1 MRGLGDIFEVPELR
15 KRVFFTLGAIAVFR
29 IGASIPIPG
38 VNAEAIRAIFTAQQ
52 SSLLGFLNTFSGGA
66 LGRFSIFSMGVVPYI
81 NASIIMSLLQGAHV
95 IPALDRLAKDGELG
109 RRKLNSYTRYLTL
122 FLAVFQSFGL
132 TIAITKMEAPGGLAT
147 VTDPT
152 WMFYCVTVLTMTAG
166 TFFVMWLGE
175 QMTEQGIG
183 NGVSLL
189 IFTGIVESIPGAAYS
204 LFELVRLEE
213 INLFAALA
221 IVAALAAVIVSVV
234 WVETAQRKI
243 PVQYAKRMVGR
254 KMYGGSQSYLP
265 LKVDQSGVIAV
276 IFALS
281 LLSVPITIATFMP
294 ETERS
299 GSFMRFFQ
307 GGNWW
312 YDAIYAGLI
321 IFFCY
326 FYNSVSI
333 NPVDLAENMKKS
345 GQIDGVDAH
354 RIVEVAEEN
363 DEERVAQL
371 VNPAAVVHEAH
382 DLLGRRAFRHEL
394 REGDGNGHE
403 RDREDDGDDARLVDL
418 QGQEARRAPHHLAAH
433 DALGVL
439 NRDSALGGFHPNDG
453 KDDGG

>member
-15 KRVFFTLGAIAVFR
+15 RRVLFTLGAIAIFR

-38 VNAEAIRAIFTAQQ
+38 VNSEAIRAIFTAQ
-52 SSLLGFLNTFSGGA
+52 SGSLLGFLNTFSGGA
-66 LGRFSIFSMGVVPYI
+66 LARFSIFSMGVVPYI

-95 IPALDRLAKDGELG
+95 LPFLDRLAKDGELG

-132 TIAITKMEAPGGLAT
+132 TIAITKMQAPGGMPT
-147 VTDPT
+147 VVDPT

-166 TFFVMWLGE
+166 TIFVMWLGE
-175 QMTEQGIG
+175 QITEMGIG

-189 IFTGIVESIPGAAYS
+189 IFTGIVESIPAASYS

-213 INLFAALA
+213 LNLFAALA
-221 IVAALAAVIVSVV
+221 IVAALAAVVVIVV

-281 LLSVPITIATFMP
+281 LLSVPVTVATFMP
-294 ETERS
+294 QDSSTGE
-299 GSFMRFFQ
+299 GLMRFFQ
-307 GGNWW
+307 GGNYV
-312 YDAIYAGLI
+312 YDAVYAALI

-345 GQIDGVDAH
+345 GGFIPGIRPGEPTAKHIEWILERITLGGALFVAAIAVMPDVMKREFSVPFFFGGTSLLIAVGVALDTMG
-354 RIVEVAEEN
+354 
-363 DEERVAQL
+363 QL
-371 VNPAAVVHEAH
+371 EAH
-382 DLLGRRAFRHEL
+382 LIMRHYEGFLKKGRI
-394 REGDGNGHE
+394 
-403 RDREDDGDDARLVDL
+403 
-418 QGQEARRAPHHLAAH
+418 QGRWFNVGSGASR
-433 DALGVL
+433 
-439 NRDSALGGFHPNDG
+439 
-453 KDDGG
+453 

>member
-1 MRGLGDIFEVPELR
+1 MRGLGDIFDVPELR
-15 KRVFFTLGAIAVFR
+15 KRVMFTLGAILVFR
-29 IGASIPIPG
+29 VGAAIPIPG
-38 VNAEAIRAIFTAQQ
+38 VNGDAIRAIFNAQQ

-95 IPALDRLAKDGELG
+95 LPFLDRLAKDGELG

-132 TIAITKMEAPGGLAT
+132 TIAITKMQAPGGMPT
-147 VTDPT
+147 VIDPT

-166 TFFVMWLGE
+166 TIFVMWLGE

-189 IFTGIVESIPGAAYS
+189 IFTGIVERIPAAGWS

-213 INLFAALA
+213 INLFVAIAILAALT
-221 IVAALAAVIVSVV
+221 AVIISVV

-281 LLSVPITIATFMP
+281 LLSVPVTIITFAPNQPWAEGAM
-294 ETERS
+294 
-299 GSFMRFFQ
+299 SFFR
-307 GGNWW
+307 GGNWI
-312 YDAIYAGLI
+312 YDAVYAGLI

-345 GQIDGVDAH
+345 GGFIPGIRPGEPTAKHIEWILERITLGGALFVAAIAVLPDIMKREFSVPFFFGGTSLLIAVGVALDTMG
-354 RIVEVAEEN
+354 
-363 DEERVAQL
+363 QL
-371 VNPAAVVHEAH
+371 EAH
-382 DLLGRRAFRHEL
+382 LIMRHYEGFLKKGRI
-394 REGDGNGHE
+394 
-403 RDREDDGDDARLVDL
+403 
-418 QGQEARRAPHHLAAH
+418 QGRWFNVGS
-433 DALGVL
+433 GV
-439 NRDSALGGFHPNDG
+439 SQ
-453 KDDGG
+453 

>member
-1 MRGLGDIFEVPELR
+1 MRGLGDIFEIPELR
-15 KRVFFTLGAIAVFR
+15 KRVLFTLGAIAVFR

-38 VNAEAIRAIFTAQQ
+38 VNGDAIRAIFNAQQ

-95 IPALDRLAKDGELG
+95 LPFLDRLAKDGELG

-132 TIAITKMEAPGGLAT
+132 TIAITKMQAPGGMPT
-147 VTDPT
+147 VVDPT

-166 TFFVMWLGE
+166 TIFVMWLGE
-175 QMTEQGIG
+175 QITEQGIG

-189 IFTGIVESIPGAAYS
+189 IFTGIVERLPAAAYS

-213 INLFAALA
+213 INLFSAIA
-221 IVAALAAVIVSVV
+221 IVAALAAVIVVVV

-281 LLSVPITIATFMP
+281 LLSVPVTVATFMP
-294 ETERS
+294 NASSAE
-299 GSFMRFFQ
+299 GVMRFFQ
-307 GGNWW
+307 GGNYV
-312 YDAIYAGLI
+312 YDAVYAALI

-345 GQIDGVDAH
+345 GGFIPGIRPGEPTAKHIEWILERITLGGALFVAVIAIMPDIMKREFSVPFFFGGTSLLIAVGVALDTMG
-354 RIVEVAEEN
+354 
-363 DEERVAQL
+363 QL
-371 VNPAAVVHEAH
+371 EAH
-382 DLLGRRAFRHEL
+382 LIMRHYEGFLKKGRI
-394 REGDGNGHE
+394 
-403 RDREDDGDDARLVDL
+403 
-418 QGQEARRAPHHLAAH
+418 QGRWFNVGS
-433 DALGVL
+433 GV
-439 NRDSALGGFHPNDG
+439 SQ
-453 KDDGG
+453 